1 MLSGGRVSRQAV
13 EEKQYWKVLSGGKL
27 NGRFSAS
34 GCGVGEGV
42 EGAGQGGR
50 FSSGDSAGQGFAF
63 LIRFLVW
70 EGCER
75 NGERKFVPFRIC
87 VGKKVFLGGARRGFR
102 FLSSF

>member
-1 MLSGGRVSRQAV
+1 MRG
-13 EEKQYWKVLSGGKL
+13 
-27 NGRFSAS
+27 
-34 GCGVGEGV
+34 GEGV
-42 EGAGQGGR
+42 SHQAIVLGWGEEGG
-50 FSSGDSAGQGFAF
+50 GQGFAF

>member
-1 MLSGGRVSRQAV
+1 MQGRVGGFRQASV
-13 EEKQYWKVLSGGKL
+13 VGWGEEG
-27 NGRFSAS
+27 
-34 GCGVGEGV
+34 
-42 EGAGQGGR
+42 
-50 FSSGDSAGQGFAF
+50 AGQGFAF

-102 FLSSF
+102 FSASGSVGIG